1 MPKAIDKLTK
11 RLKSKEI
18 ESKILKDLEQIKD
31 DSKNQEE
38 FLEYFESLLLRI
50 FKIDFCF
57 LLLKKNQQLSIKY
70 TNYPYEYHSE
80 LILNLA
86 QDLIDSNKYLV
97 IGNTKRHKAI
107 KKQKI
112 KSLLAA
118 GLKTKNQELA
128 IILGGRKKRKFLKLE
143 IKKLMTVIKG
153 LVNSL
158 EGLSLKEELGHKS
171 KELEVIDRI
180 NHLRDTITDYDKL
193 VVEILKEIKKE
204 VNCGLSYFYLD
215 GEETKFLVAGKP
227 LQSDFIKDNKR
238 KIIACCRKST
248 EEAKI
253 NNFGRLNEDID
264 DLSCVPFLVSQKSH
278 GVLGVVNPRKSTK
291 ILSTIAKQVNLVL
304 SENWKQSQ
312 IKNVFSNYV
321 SPEIIE
327 MMLRNKEK
335 DYLQTKKEEITVLF
349 SDIRGFT
356 KLSEKVPPE
365 KIVEM
370 MNEHLNIMTEIILKN
385 KGMVDKFIGDA
396 IMAVWGVPVY
406 QESHAFKA
414 INAGF
419 EMQKAQKKLE
429 RKYAKE
435 GLKFVM
441 GVGVNTGEA
450 IVGNIGSNLKMDYT
464 VIGDMVNTASRICG
478 AADPGQVLISE
489 DTFREAQKSVK
500 TVKLEPISVK
510 NKSKPLEIYEVLGIK

>member
-1 MPKAIDKLTK
+1 
-11 RLKSKEI
+11 
-18 ESKILKDLEQIKD
+18 
-31 DSKNQEE
+31 
-38 FLEYFESLLLRI
+38 
-50 FKIDFCF
+50 
-57 LLLKKNQQLSIKY
+57 
-70 TNYPYEYHSE
+70 
-80 LILNLA
+80 
-86 QDLIDSNKYLV
+86 
-97 IGNTKRHKAI
+97 
-107 KKQKI
+107 
-112 KSLLAA
+112 
-118 GLKTKNQELA
+118 
-128 IILGGRKKRKFLKLE
+128 
-143 IKKLMTVIKG
+143 
-153 LVNSL
+153 
-158 EGLSLKEELGHKS
+158 
-171 KELEVIDRI
+171 
-180 NHLRDTITDYDKL
+180 
-193 VVEILKEIKKE
+193 
-204 VNCGLSYFYLD
+204 
-215 GEETKFLVAGKP
+215 
-227 LQSDFIKDNKR
+227 
-238 KIIACCRKST
+238 
-248 EEAKI
+248 
-253 NNFGRLNEDID
+253 
-264 DLSCVPFLVSQKSH
+264 KSH

-450 IVGNIGSNLKMDYT
+450 IVGNIGSNLKMD
-464 VIGDMVNTASRICG
+464 
-478 AADPGQVLISE
+478 
-489 DTFREAQKSVK
+489 
-500 TVKLEPISVK
+500 
-510 NKSKPLEIYEVLGIK
+510 

>member
-1 MPKAIDKLTK
+1 
-11 RLKSKEI
+11 
-18 ESKILKDLEQIKD
+18 
-31 DSKNQEE
+31 
-38 FLEYFESLLLRI
+38 
-50 FKIDFCF
+50 
-57 LLLKKNQQLSIKY
+57 
-70 TNYPYEYHSE
+70 
-80 LILNLA
+80 
-86 QDLIDSNKYLV
+86 
-97 IGNTKRHKAI
+97 
-107 KKQKI
+107 
-112 KSLLAA
+112 
-118 GLKTKNQELA
+118 
-128 IILGGRKKRKFLKLE
+128 
-143 IKKLMTVIKG
+143 
-153 LVNSL
+153 
-158 EGLSLKEELGHKS
+158 
-171 KELEVIDRI
+171 
-180 NHLRDTITDYDKL
+180 
-193 VVEILKEIKKE
+193 
-204 VNCGLSYFYLD
+204 
-215 GEETKFLVAGKP
+215 
-227 LQSDFIKDNKR
+227 
-238 KIIACCRKST
+238 
-248 EEAKI
+248 
-253 NNFGRLNEDID
+253 
-264 DLSCVPFLVSQKSH
+264 
-278 GVLGVVNPRKSTK
+278 
-291 ILSTIAKQVNLVL
+291 
-304 SENWKQSQ
+304 
-312 IKNVFSNYV
+312 NYV

>member
-1 MPKAIDKLTK
+1 MTPAVDKLAK

-18 ESKILKDLEQIKD
+18 ESKILKDIEGIK
-31 DSKNQEE
+31 NRTANRAE
-38 FLEYFESLLLRI
+38 FLEYFERLLLKI
-50 FKIDFCF
+50 FKIDYGF
-57 LLLKKNQQLSIKY
+57 LTLKNNNSLEVEY
-70 TNYPYEYHSE
+70 TNYPYEYNSE
-80 LILNLA
+80 VFLNLA
-86 QDLIDSNKYLV
+86 QDLIDKNKYVV
-97 IGNTKRHKAI
+97 IGNTKQHRLI
-107 KKQKI
+107 KKHKI
-112 KSLLAA
+112 KSVLAA
-118 GLKTKNQELA
+118 GIRTKHQELA
-128 IILGGRKKRKFLKLE
+128 IILGGRKKRKFVKLE
-143 IKKLMTVIKG
+143 VKKLMTVVKG
-153 LVNSL
+153 LVDAL
-158 EGLSLKEELGHKS
+158 EDLGLKEELGLKN
-171 KELEVIDRI
+171 KELEIIDQI

-193 VVEILKEIKKE
+193 VNEILKLIKKE
-204 VNCGLSYFYLD
+204 IGGLSFFYLD
-215 GEETKFLVAGKP
+215 GEESKFMVAGKP
-227 LQSDFIKDNKR
+227 RQSEFVKENQR
-238 KIIACCRKST
+238 KIISCCRKST

-253 NNFGRLNEDID
+253 NRYGRMSEEID

-278 GVLGVVNPRKSTK
+278 GVLGVVNPQKSVR

-356 KLSEKVPPE
+356 KLSEKVPAE

-489 DTFREAQKSVK
+489 DTFREAQKSVN
-500 TVKLEPISVK
+500 TTKLEPISVK
-510 NKSKPLEIYEVLGIK
+510 NKSKPLQIYEVLGIK